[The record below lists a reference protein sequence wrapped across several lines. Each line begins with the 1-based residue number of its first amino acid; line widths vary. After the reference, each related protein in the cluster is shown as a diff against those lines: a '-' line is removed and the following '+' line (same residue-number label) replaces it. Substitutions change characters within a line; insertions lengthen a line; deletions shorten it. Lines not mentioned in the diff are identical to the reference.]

1 MFQMYFAT
9 YLFTST
15 IISWQRLLTIDG
27 YKKIIV
33 DPLATLKNQHIS
45 FVESKTRFY
54 TYFVERFAD
63 LTKRLVND
71 LDTNTALDFATNA
84 LNNF

>member
-1 MFQMYFAT
+1 MYFAT
-9 YLFTST
+9 YLFAAT
-15 IISWQRLLTIDG
+15 IISWQRLLTIDD

-54 TYFVERFAD
+54 TYFVERCANS
-63 LTKRLVND
+63 TKRLNKIYNYIFGQEVN
-71 LDTNTALDFATNA
+71 LKINERF
-84 LNNF
+84 

>member
-45 FVESKTRFY
+45 FLESETRFY
-54 TYFVERFAD
+54 TYFVERCANTTD
-63 LTKRLVND
+63 RGLNYDKLV
-71 LDTNTALDFATNA
+71 L
-84 LNNF
+84 